1 MARPSGQATVLYH
14 SIVWPYLNVS
24 QRFAI
29 ESAFAQAAE
38 EVRSDAPLVW
48 LKMDGREL
56 GTIAQLSYRIW
67 TGANG
72 PEGEEVILGPCHP
85 HGRDMEITA
94 PF

>member
-1 MARPSGQATVLYH
+1 
-14 SIVWPYLNVS
+14 VS

-38 EVRSDAPLVW
+38 NIRPDAPLVW

-67 TGANG
+67 TGENG
-72 PEGEEVILGPCHP
+72 PEGEEMIIGPCHP
-85 HGRDMEITA
+85 HGVDLEINA
-94 PF
+94 GFNPV